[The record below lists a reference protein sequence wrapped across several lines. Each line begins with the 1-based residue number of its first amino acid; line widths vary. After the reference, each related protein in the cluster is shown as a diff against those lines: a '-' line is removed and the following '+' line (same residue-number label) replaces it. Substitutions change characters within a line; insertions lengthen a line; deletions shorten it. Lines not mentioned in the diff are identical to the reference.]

1 MAVKPQWPPAQELS
15 RVPQSS
21 RRQVL
26 ARVHPATRA
35 VLLAAL
41 LLVVGLLFRQ
51 LVTLL
56 LAVLITVIFAIWLD
70 AIASRL
76 ERIGVPRVLGSV
88 LALLASVGAVV
99 GIVAAL
105 VPTFIHEVNQFV
117 DQVPGMVTDLERRL
131 HDAFGIKPG
140 QVGTSVQHFIHSY
153 TSKPSRLVGPVASV
167 GIGVAGV
174 LGALVLILLTSF
186 YIAMRPQPLVDGVV
200 SLFPL
205 DLRGRV
211 LEVMSRLRRAW
222 LSWVGGVL
230 ASMVVLGVLFYV
242 GLRIVGLDFAL
253 GFAVVSAL
261 AVVVPYFGAL
271 ASGIPPI
278 LYALTYS
285 PGKALAVFGVYVV
298 AHEVEGN
305 LVGPLIMARAVRL
318 HPAVIAIG
326 VVIMG
331 DLFGALGLIVAVPIL
346 AGLFILVD
354 ELWVKP
360 QESRKEVEVAS
371 G

>member
-1 MAVKPQWPPAQELS
+1 
-15 RVPQSS
+15 
-21 RRQVL
+21 
-26 ARVHPATRA
+26 
-35 VLLAAL
+35 
-41 LLVVGLLFRQ
+41 
-51 LVTLL
+51 
-56 LAVLITVIFAIWLD
+56 VLITVIFAIWLD

-76 ERIGVPRVLGSV
+76 ERRGVPRIVGAA
-88 LALLASVGAVV
+88 LALLASVGAVA
-99 GIVAAL
+99 GIIAAL

-117 DQVPGMVTDLERRL
+117 DQVPGIVSDLERRL
-131 HDAFGIKPG
+131 HDIAGIKPG
-140 QVGTSVQHFIHSY
+140 QVGTSVQHFIHGY
-153 TSKPSRLVGPVASV
+153 TSKPARLVGPVTSF
-167 GIGVAGV
+167 GMSVAGV

-186 YIAMRPQPLVDGVV
+186 YIAARPQPLVDGVV

-211 LEVMSRLRRAW
+211 LEVMARLRQAW
-222 LSWVGGVL
+222 LSWAAGVGI
-230 ASMVVLGVLFYV
+230 SMLVLGILFYV

-278 LYALTYS
+278 LYAFTYS
-285 PGKALAVFGVYVV
+285 PGKALAVLVVYVI

-305 LVGPLIMARAVRL
+305 VVGPLIMARAVRL

-346 AGLFILVD
+346 AALVILVD

-360 QESRKEVEVAS
+360 QESRTELELAGS
-371 G
+371 